1 MSGDIEQ
8 ARVPGHGELR
18 HPTLFPMAEFAG
30 PADDPRTVCLR
41 IGLNWLSAL
50 ALWEAGLLS
59 FDPAAAGLLSGS
71 QKAELVFLGALAV
84 AGCDIGAI
92 GRLVSDLN
100 KPYAYR
106 LDRVYYDWSQRR
118 WCLLGGAEGLEE
130 GFEAW
135 VQELVD
141 WGDHEMLARLADIL
155 ETARRFLG
163 APSRG

>member
-1 MSGDIEQ
+1 MSGDIEK
-8 ARVPGHGELR
+8 ARVPGYGEVR
-18 HPTLFPMAEFAG
+18 HPTLFPLADVSG
-30 PADDPRTVCLR
+30 PAAEPRAVCRRL
-41 IGLNWLSAL
+41 GLNWMSAI

-59 FDPAAAGLLSGS
+59 FDPAAVRSLSGS
-71 QKAELVFLGALAV
+71 QKAELVFLGTLAV
-84 AGCDIGAI
+84 AGCDTGTIGH
-92 GRLVSDLN
+92 LVADLN

-155 ETARRFLG
+155 ATARRFLG
-163 APSRG
+163 SSAHG